1 MSSRPHCITPHC
13 IARIDATSQLCYS
26 LLMVD
31 SSRAAAQPL
40 ATSLFGH
47 HFQDLALLEAALTHP
62 SSTDSSQAAVRLR
75 YQRLEFLGDAVWSLY
90 VSDALVSLLPTA
102 SEGELTIRRA
112 RLVSG
117 AALAEMAQSHGLAP
131 LLLLSKGE
139 ELTGGRQK
147 ARVLSSTF
155 EAVIGAIYLDDGAE
169 EIQSLA
175 REACVNAIRG
185 EAVDHDPK
193 TALQQLAQSLL
204 RATPRY
210 RLVCRSG
217 PPHAPTFEVE
227 VVVERSPIAKGKG
240 RSRQEAEQEAARVA
254 LLLLPDLLST
264 TSSSQV

>member
-1 MSSRPHCITPHC
+1 MVEYERASANNLP
-13 IARIDATSQLCYS
+13 TSAL
-26 LLMVD
+26 
-31 SSRAAAQPL
+31 
-40 ATSLFGH
+40 GH
-47 HFQDLALLEAALTHP
+47 QFRDLTLLEAALTHP
-62 SSTDSSQAAVRLR
+62 SSTNTAQADVRLR

-117 AALAEMAQSHGLAP
+117 AALAEMAQLHGLAP

-147 ARVLSSTF
+147 ARVLSSAF
-155 EAVIGAIYLDDGAE
+155 EAVIGAIYLDDGVR
-169 EIQSLA
+169 EIHNLA
-175 REACVNAIRG
+175 REACVKALSG
-185 EAVDHDPK
+185 EALDHDPK

-240 RSRQEAEQEAARVA
+240 RSRQEAEQEAARAA
-254 LLLLPDLLST
+254 LRSLPDLVST

>member
-1 MSSRPHCITPHC
+1 MVEYERASANNLP
-13 IARIDATSQLCYS
+13 TSAL
-26 LLMVD
+26 
-31 SSRAAAQPL
+31 
-40 ATSLFGH
+40 GH
-47 HFQDLALLEAALTHP
+47 QFRDLTLLEAALTHP
-62 SSTDSSQAAVRLR
+62 SSTNTAQADVRLR

-117 AALAEMAQSHGLAP
+117 AALAEMAQLHGLAP

-147 ARVLSSTF
+147 ARVLSSAF
-155 EAVIGAIYLDDGAE
+155 EAVIGAIYLDDGVR
-169 EIQSLA
+169 EIHNLA
-175 REACVNAIRG
+175 REACVKALSG
-185 EAVDHDPK
+185 EALDHDPK

-217 PPHAPTFEVE
+217 PPHAPTFVVE

-240 RSRQEAEQEAARVA
+240 RSRQEAEQEAARAA
-254 LLLLPDLLST
+254 LRSLPDLVST

>member
-1 MSSRPHCITPHC
+1 MKKSTQS
-13 IARIDATSQLCYS
+13 AAES
-26 LLMVD
+26 LPNSVC
-31 SSRAAAQPL
+31 
-40 ATSLFGH
+40 GY
-47 HFQDLALLEAALTHP
+47 HFQDLTLLKAALTHP
-62 SSTDSSQAAVRLR
+62 SSTDPSQADVRLH

-112 RLVSG
+112 SLVSG
-117 AALAEMAQSHGLAP
+117 AALAEMAMSHGLAP

-147 ARVLSSTF
+147 ARVLASTF
-155 EAVIGAIYLDDGAE
+155 EAVIGAIYLDDGVR
-169 EIQSLA
+169 EIHNLA
-175 REACVNAIRG
+175 REACVNALSG
-185 EAVDHDPK
+185 EALDHDPK

-210 RLVCRSG
+210 RLLCRSG

-240 RSRQEAEQEAARVA
+240 RSRQEAEQEAARAA
-254 LLLLPDLLST
+254 LILLPDLVST
-264 TSSSQV
+264 VTTQVDRLKAEG

>member
-1 MSSRPHCITPHC
+1 MVKYERASANNLP
-13 IARIDATSQLCYS
+13 TSVL
-26 LLMVD
+26 
-31 SSRAAAQPL
+31 
-40 ATSLFGH
+40 GH
-47 HFQDLALLEAALTHP
+47 QFRDLTLLEAALTHP
-62 SSTDSSQAAVRLR
+62 SSTNTAQADVRLR

-112 RLVSG
+112 SLVSG

-147 ARVLSSTF
+147 ARVLSSAF
-155 EAVIGAIYLDDGAE
+155 EAVIGAIYLDDGAAQ
-169 EIQSLA
+169 IRGLA
-175 REACVNAIRG
+175 REACIKALSG
-185 EAVDHDPK
+185 EAMDHDPK

-240 RSRQEAEQEAARVA
+240 RSRQEAEQEAARAA
-254 LLLLPDLLST
+254 LRSLPDLVST

>member
-1 MSSRPHCITPHC
+1 MMKSSQVGAESLP
-13 IARIDATSQLCYS
+13 TSI
-26 LLMVD
+26 
-31 SSRAAAQPL
+31 
-40 ATSLFGH
+40 FGH
-47 HFQDLALLEAALTHP
+47 QFQDLTLLKAALTHP
-62 SSTDSSQAAVRLR
+62 SSTEPSQADVRLR
-75 YQRLEFLGDAVWSLY
+75 YQRFEFLGDAVWSLY

-117 AALAEMAQSHGLAP
+117 AALAEMAQFHGLAP

-147 ARVLSSTF
+147 ARVLSTAF
-155 EAVIGAIYLDDGAE
+155 EAVIGAIYLDGGAGK
-169 EIQSLA
+169 IRDLA
-175 REACVNAIRG
+175 REVCVNALNG
-185 EAVDHDPK
+185 EGLDHDPK
-193 TALQQLAQSLL
+193 TALQQLVQSLR

-240 RSRQEAEQEAARVA
+240 RSRQEAEQEAARSA
-254 LLLLPDLLST
+254 LKSLLDPSST
-264 TSSSQV
+264 TSSS